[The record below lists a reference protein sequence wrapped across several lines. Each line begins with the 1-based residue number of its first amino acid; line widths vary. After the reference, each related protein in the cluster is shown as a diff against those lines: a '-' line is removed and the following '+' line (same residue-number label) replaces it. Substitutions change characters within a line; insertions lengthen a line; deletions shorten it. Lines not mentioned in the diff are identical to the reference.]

1 MRELAFYVNSQER
14 GYCYM
19 WGGGGATC
27 ILAERFCRGKKNDLL
42 MFLLGLLPRNV
53 HKLWFGFVV
62 IEEILGLPR
71 EI

>member
-1 MRELAFYVNSQER
+1 
-14 GYCYM
+14 M